1 MTVDAAVGKAPPPDR
16 AAVAVAVAVAA
27 AGVGAVTVVWR
38 VAARAGAPGSGDW
51 AAMRGGSSGRAG

>member
-1 MTVDAAVGKAPPPDR
+1 MGKAPPPDR

-51 AAMRGGSSGRAG
+51 AATRGGSSGRAG